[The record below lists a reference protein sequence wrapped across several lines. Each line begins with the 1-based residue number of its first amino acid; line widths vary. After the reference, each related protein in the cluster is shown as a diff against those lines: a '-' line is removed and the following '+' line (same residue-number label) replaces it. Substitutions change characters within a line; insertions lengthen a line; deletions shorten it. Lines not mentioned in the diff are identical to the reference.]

1 MRRQQKADWWVV
13 SALALTVSFFLYFF
27 LSISF
32 LFSSK
37 TSMLN
42 LLSLSVLIYPVISIL
57 DLQQQ
62 NGGLIFNQ
70 MMKLILITFFNGLFH
85 NEGSIVKYT

>member
-13 SALALTVSFFLYFF
+13 NALALTVSFFLYFF

-57 DLQQQ
+57 HLQQQ

-70 MMKLILITFFNGLFH
+70 MMKLILIALFNGLFH